1 MPPSPPQLVSRSTA
15 DVLLRLSRAPMAWN
29 LTVEKFQI
37 ALERSVARRFS
48 TAACKSAPDF
58 AVVEKYLALL
68 HVQDLAL
75 ACACSAGNVAAWEHF
90 VAEYRP
96 QLHRAARVIAGESAA
111 PDLADSLLTELFG
124 LPGTPGARRSL
135 FEYFH
140 GRSKLSTWLHAIL
153 VQRHV
158 DEIRRTRRFDPIDD
172 SNSGDSGGHTLN
184 LPAKNYAPDPERERY
199 LVMMQAAVEVALDT
213 LDPRDRLRLAYYYV
227 EELTLLEIGKILGE
241 HEATV
246 SRKLERARQEIRRLV
261 EAALREEKNLTEPQ
275 LRLCFE
281 YAREEWP
288 FDLTVRLGSGPV
300 RAVTPGE

>member
-1 MPPSPPQLVSRSTA
+1 MPPSPPQFVPLATA
-15 DVLLRLSRAPMAWN
+15 QVLLRVSRAPRGWN
-29 LTVEKFQI
+29 LTAEQFQI

-48 TAACKSAPDF
+48 SGASKSAPDP
-58 AVVEKYLALL
+58 AAVEKYLALL

-96 QLHRAARVIAGESAA
+96 QLHHAARAIAGESAA
-111 PDLADSLLTELFG
+111 PDLADSLFTELFG
-124 LPGTPGARRSL
+124 LPETPGARRSL

-153 VQRHV
+153 ARRHV
-158 DEIRRTRRFDPIDD
+158 DEIRRTRRFDPIED
-172 SNSGDSGGHTLN
+172 SESDGSGGHTLD
-184 LPAKNYAPDPERERY
+184 LPAKNSTPDPERERY
-199 LVMMQAAVEVALDT
+199 LVMMQAAVEVALDR

-227 EELTLLEIGKILGE
+227 EELTLLEIGKMLDE

-246 SRKLERARQEIRRLV
+246 SRKLERTRQEVRRIV
-261 EAALREEKNLTEPQ
+261 EAALRKEKKLTDSQ

-288 FDLTVRLGSGPV
+288 FDLTVRLGSGPARTV
-300 RAVTPGE
+300 SPGE